1 MSSNPTAI
9 NPNMQPT
16 VNRLSNECRAHS
28 DEDPFQLIDS
38 AWGIIETMC
47 GPTHWKLDRW
57 ARRAAALS
65 KKVRND
71 SVGVIA
77 RHDAREAALSARA
90 DALDQR
96 ERNLG
101 VMAAQVADFVGKASV
116 LFDRLHKI
124 RDDAVAAAEGP
135 LPSPPGTEE
144 PKSAEPEPPLEL
156 EDAHIAPAVGKD
168 PHNSRGEFL
177 RLSHPVTRDEEEF
190 PDPQLPRP
198 PDQPQPISPG
208 LDEK

>member
-38 AWGIIETMC
+38 AWGTIE
-47 GPTHWKLDRW
+47 RW
-57 ARRAAALS
+57 RANALETGSLGALTALS
-65 KKVRND
+65 KKVRNN

-96 ERNLG
+96 ERNLE

-168 PHNSRGEFL
+168 PHDLRGEFL

>member
-38 AWGIIETMC
+38 AWGTIE
-47 GPTHWKLDRW
+47 RW
-57 ARRAAALS
+57 RANALETGSLGALTALS
-65 KKVRND
+65 KKVRNN

-168 PHNSRGEFL
+168 PHDSRGEFL